1 MPLSSSMA
9 ARLQLQ
15 HRTIRE
21 LAGDLPD
28 SSLRHPVHPG
38 KWSAFENI
46 AHLAAYQPVFIDR
59 LERIG
64 REPSPAFER
73 YVAEND
79 PRFPQYLERSPAE
92 LFENIDGDR
101 ARILSLLDTGGES
114 LLGKTGL
121 HPKFGWLTVKE
132 WTEFFLLHEAHHLY
146 TLFILVC
153 DLRRNGH

>member
-1 MPLSSSMA
+1 MA

-21 LAGDLPD
+21 LADNLPD

-46 AHLAAYQPVFIDR
+46 AHLAAYQPVFIAR

-79 PRFPQYLERSPAE
+79 PLFPSYLQKPPAE
-92 LFENIDGDR
+92 LFGNIDDDR
-101 ARILSLLDTGGES
+101 ARILSLLDTDSEA
-114 LLGKTGL
+114 LLGKTGV
-121 HPKFGWLTVKE
+121 HPKFGLLTVTG

-146 TLFILVC
+146 TLFMLVC
-153 DLRRNGH
+153 DLRKNGH